1 MQTLLKTRRNMPR
14 RLCAR
19 TLLLAGV
26 TVLGAPLAPADE
38 GGVPFWL
45 SGQFSSL
52 AAVPP
57 APGASLV
64 LMPYYYD
71 GSAGVSRTFDRGDSL
86 VASLRAQTPLVF
98 LQAGYAPQEKILDGQ
113 PFVSLAWG
121 AGRSSAQADIVAASG
136 PERSTSQSLEG
147 GTDLYPYAS
156 LSWNKGVNN
165 EMVYLTGDIPTGAY
179 DSNRIANIG
188 IGHGAIDYGAGYTY
202 LNDKNGHEVSV
213 VLGFTFN
220 FQNPDTHYTN
230 GADFHVDWAVDQ
242 FLSEHVLVGLVGYV
256 YQQLTA
262 DSYPT
267 AGALG
272 VLRTQALGSFESGV
286 ASVGGEAGYLF
297 TMGGK
302 QAYLNLRGYS
312 EFWAQNRV
320 RGYAIFGTIVIPL
333 GG

>member
-1 MQTLLKTRRNMPR
+1 MRF
-14 RLCAR
+14 AR

-26 TVLGAPLAPADE
+26 TVLGAPLALADE

-45 SGQFSSL
+45 SGQFSGL

-57 APGASLV
+57 TPGASLV
-64 LMPYYYD
+64 LMPYYYN
-71 GSAGVSRTFDRGDSL
+71 GSAGGSKTFQRGASL
-86 VASLRAQTPLVF
+86 VASLRAQAPLVF
-98 LQAGYAPQEKILDGQ
+98 AQAGYAPPGKVLDGQ

-121 AGRSSAQADIVAASG
+121 AGRSSAQGDAVAANG
-136 PERSTSQSLEG
+136 AALSTSQSIEG
-147 GTDLYPYAS
+147 GSDLYPYAS
-156 LSWNKGVNN
+156 LSWNKGFNSG
-165 EMVYLTGDIPTGAY
+165 MVYLTGDIPTGAY
-179 DSNRIANIG
+179 NSKRIANIG
-188 IGHGAIDYGAGYTY
+188 IGHGAVDYGGGYTY
-202 LNDKNGHEVSV
+202 LNDKNGREVSV
-213 VLGFTFN
+213 VLGVTFN

-242 FLSEHVLVGLVGYV
+242 FLSDHVLVGLVGYV

-272 VLRTQALGSFESGV
+272 ALRVRALGSFESGV

-320 RGYAIFGTIVIPL
+320 KGYAIFGTIVIPL

>member
-1 MQTLLKTRRNMPR
+1 MTRRKMSWG
-14 RLCAR
+14 LFAR

-26 TVLGAPLAPADE
+26 TVLSAPLALADE
-38 GGVPFWL
+38 GGAPFWL

-57 APGASLV
+57 TPGASLV

-71 GSAGVSRTFDRGDSL
+71 GSASKTFQRGDSL
-86 VASLRAQTPLVF
+86 VASLRAQAPLLFV
-98 LQAGYAPQEKILDGQ
+98 QAGYATEGKVLDGQ

-121 AGRSSAQADIVAASG
+121 AGRSSAQGDVVAENGA
-136 PERSTSQSLEG
+136 ERSISQSVEG
-147 GTDLYPYAS
+147 GSDLYPYAS
-156 LSWNKGVNN
+156 LSWNKGYNN
-165 EMVYLTGDIPTGAY
+165 GMVYLTGAIPTGAY
-179 DSNRIANIG
+179 DSKRIANIG
-188 IGHGAIDYGAGYTY
+188 IGHGAIDYGGGYTY
-202 LNDKNGHEVSV
+202 LNDKNGREVSV

-220 FQNPDTHYTN
+220 FQNPDTRYTN
-230 GADFHVDWAVDQ
+230 GADFHVDWAVAQ
-242 FLSEHVLVGLVGYV
+242 FLSDHVLVGLVGYV

-267 AGALG
+267 AGVIGA
-272 VLRTQALGSFESGV
+272 LRTRALGSFESGV

-320 RGYAIFGTIVIPL
+320 KGYAIFGTIFIPL